1 MGSVLLFM
9 PSWCLFTLTLQPF
22 IMSQQGREEL
32 FEAQLHSYSFKN
44 MWGEKDENPTI
55 KAMEES
61 ASGVDVEAQ

>member
-1 MGSVLLFM
+1 
-9 PSWCLFTLTLQPF
+9 
-22 IMSQQGREEL
+22 MSQQGREEL

-55 KAMEES
+55 KAVEES